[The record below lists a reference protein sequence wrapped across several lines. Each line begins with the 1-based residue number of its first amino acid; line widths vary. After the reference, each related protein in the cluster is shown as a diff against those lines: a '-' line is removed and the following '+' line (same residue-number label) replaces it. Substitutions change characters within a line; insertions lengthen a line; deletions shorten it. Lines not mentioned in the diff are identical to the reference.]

1 MAPSTGGG
9 RTRCGSAQRPWLT
22 GRRLLCGRAL
32 VTVGRLQ
39 LLYLRGEVVR
49 ETLSI
54 MRECLLVLPSASQL
68 VHGQAVPTAGLIG
81 AGRGRQLAQI

>member
-1 MAPSTGGG
+1 VLHAAAPL
-9 RTRCGSAQRPWLT
+9 RPWLASW
-22 GRRLLCGRAL
+22 RLPCGTPR

-54 MRECLLVLPSASQL
+54 MRECLLVLPSASQ
-68 VHGQAVPTAGLIG
+68 VAHGPAVLTAGLIG
-81 AGRGRQLAQI
+81 TGHGRQLAQI